1 MERGWLGGAF
11 AGTAARLRTMAIAD
25 GITLARLRRAGVNWQ
40 LAAALALLAA
50 AAVSRFYNLADD
62 GLRYDEA
69 FAALNS
75 RGTISDVLDRTRFV
89 NSSPIAYPL
98 ALWAV
103 QKVETGSVWS
113 VRALPAAA
121 SVGTVAVLLFALP
134 RVGVGRRTAFLA
146 ALAAALSS
154 VAIEHAQD
162 SREYSVDALLAAL
175 TVFGLLKYLRD
186 GKSAVLCAALFAAP
200 LVQYGLI
207 LFGCAALATAALYVP
222 PRHSPEDETARR
234 SPAWHWARRRLPLAP
249 PLAFFAAGCAL
260 AYATTMR
267 NHLGKDHLRG
277 VYADGLYK
285 GEYGDAVSVLEFAA
299 SQTWAALSWHLPDSA
314 AAVGA
319 AAFALALVGM
329 AVRRRFDAAGVAV
342 ALSLA
347 IAVLAAVLGRYPLG
361 DARPSVHLGPAIFI
375 GFGFGISWAIDAAA
389 ARVRGRGRLSPAL
402 FAAAVAGLTAVAA
415 DDAAKTKPYAANWND
430 EAALSMLNE
439 RARAGDLVY
448 ASRDLAPNM
457 EFYLDEKPP
466 NYFFGT
472 KRCGAPPSDGCV
484 PEIARAAR
492 EMGGAGR
499 IWIAAS
505 GKIDRLH
512 KDLRNALA
520 AVERVLDGRD
530 GALLFL
536 IENERDLA
544 LMTADGDAAANVKR
558 RLAERFAEIA
568 AREPMIDSVFDV
580 YVDGDSLIYAK
591 APCAADDARG
601 RFYLQTA
608 PVDERDLSDYSR
620 ERGLPYDSVN
630 FDFANEGSL
639 FGDKCL
645 IRMRLPRYPLG
656 AVGVGQWSE
665 DGGKSWSGTTRFE
678 ASVDAF
684 RDMYAAARETS
695 PAARSV
701 FDVYAMDGGLIY
713 LKEPCVVD
721 DTRGRFY
728 LSAFPTDESDLPKES
743 RERGMA
749 HNPLNFDFAMRGALF
764 DGKCAARAAL
774 PDYPLAKVETG
785 QWTPDG
791 GGIWNAR
798 ILFAG
803 YFDRYRETLKW
814 LSGRT
819 PAVRSVFDVYVDGDS
834 LIYAK
839 ETCAAD
845 DTRGRFLLSAFP
857 SDAADLTESARKSG
871 RAHNSLNFDFADRG
885 AAFDGKCAIIIALPD
900 YPIREIETGQWL
912 PGEGEIWRARIELR

>member
-1 MERGWLGGAF
+1 
-11 AGTAARLRTMAIAD
+11 MAIAE
-25 GITLARLRRAGVNWQ
+25 GITLARLRRAGVGWQ

-50 AAVSRFYNLADD
+50 AAAARFYNLADD

-69 FAALNS
+69 LAALNS
-75 RGTISDVLDRTRFV
+75 RGTLSDVLDKTRFV

-103 QKVETGSVWS
+103 QKVETGSVWA
-113 VRALPAAA
+113 VRAMPAAA

-175 TVFGLLKYLRD
+175 TLFGLLKYLRD

-207 LFGCAALATAALYVP
+207 LFGCAALATAALCVP
-222 PRHSPEDETARR
+222 SSHSPKDETARR
-234 SPAWHWARRRLPLAP
+234 SPFRRWAKPRLTLVP

-260 AYATTMR
+260 TYAVTMR
-267 NHLGKDHLRG
+267 NHLGKDHLRS
-277 VYADGLYK
+277 VYADGLYR
-285 GEYGDAVSVLEFAA
+285 GEYGDAVSILEFAA
-299 SQTWAALSWHLPDSA
+299 SRTWAALSWHLPDSA

-342 ALSLA
+342 ALSVA

-361 DARPSVHLGPAIFI
+361 DARPSVYLGPAIFV
-375 GFGFGISWAIDAAA
+375 GFGFGISWATDAAA
-389 ARVRGRGRLSPAL
+389 ARVRGRRLSPAL
-402 FAAAVAGLTAVAA
+402 FAAAVAGLAAVAA

-430 EAALSMLNE
+430 EAALSLLAE

-448 ASRDLAPNM
+448 ASRDMTPNM

-492 EMGGAGR
+492 EMGGANG
-499 IWIAAS
+499 IWIAAN
-505 GKIDRLH
+505 KVDRLH
-512 KDLRNALA
+512 KDLRNALVS
-520 AVERVLDGRD
+520 VERVLDERD
-530 GALLFL
+530 GSARLFL

-544 LMTADGDAAANVKR
+544 LMTADGDAAANVSR

-568 AREPMIDSVFDV
+568 AREPIMDSVFDA
-580 YVDGDSLIYAK
+580 YMDGDSLIYAK
-591 APCAADDARG
+591 EPCAENDTRG
-601 RFYLQTA
+601 RFYLQTSPIDA
-608 PVDERDLSDYSR
+608 GDLSDYSR
-620 ERGLPYDSVN
+620 ERGLTYDSFN

-645 IRMRLPRYPLG
+645 IRMRLPSYPMG

-665 DGGKSWSGTTRFE
+665 YGGKSWSSATRFE
-678 ASVDAF
+678 ASLGAF
-684 RDMYAAARETS
+684 RDVYAAARETS

-701 FDVYAMDGGLIY
+701 FDVYEMDGELIY
-713 LKEPCVVD
+713 LKEPCAAD
-721 DTRGRFY
+721 DARGRFL
-728 LSAFPTDESDLPKES
+728 LSVFPMDESDLLEES

-774 PDYPLAKVETG
+774 PDYPLSKVETG

-791 GGIWNAR
+791 GEIWNAR
-798 ILFAG
+798 IPFAG
-803 YFDRYRETLKW
+803 YFDRYRETLKGI
-814 LSGRT
+814 SGRT
-819 PAVRSVFDVYVDGDS
+819 PAVSSVFDVYVDGDS

-839 ETCAAD
+839 EPCAAD
-845 DTRGRFLLSAFP
+845 DARGRFLLSAFP
-857 SDAADLTESARKSG
+857 MDESDLTEGARKSG
-871 RAHNSLNFDFADRG
+871 LAHNSLNFDFADRG
-885 AAFDGKCAIIIALPD
+885 AAFDGKCAIVIALPD

-912 PGEGEIWRARIELR
+912 PGEGDIWRARIELR